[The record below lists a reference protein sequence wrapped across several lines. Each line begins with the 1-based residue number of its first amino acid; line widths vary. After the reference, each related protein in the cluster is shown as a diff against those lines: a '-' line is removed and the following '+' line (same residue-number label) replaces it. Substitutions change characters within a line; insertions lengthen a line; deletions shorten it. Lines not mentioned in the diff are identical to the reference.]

1 MQVADHTR
9 DDSMEAIAAAI
20 LAQAPP
26 RFALVGLSMGGYI
39 ALTMVRQAPARVH
52 KLALLDTSARPE
64 TPEQS
69 ERRKPQIAL
78 AQGGHF
84 AEVPPLQFPVFVHR
98 NRQHDEALRARV
110 RSMAEETGAEAFL
123 RQQKAIMT
131 RPDMRPLLASIGCPT
146 LLLVGDGD
154 ELTPPPVGG
163 DRRRHRQIA
172 ARRHRGLRTPL
183 DHGAAGS
190 SEPRARGMDGALI
203 VMAGVPAAATRCY
216 RSSWHRSSTSSAI
229 RLSSR
234 SPASIAAPVGCF
246 SNSRAR
252 TRPARS
258 RTGPRAR

>member
-1 MQVADHTR
+1 MPEPTPIVLVPGLNCSARLYAEQIPALWRFGPVQVADHTR

-20 LAQAPP
+20 LAHAPP

-131 RPDMRPLLASIGCPT
+131 RPDMRPLLASIACPT
-146 LLLVGDGD
+146 LVLVGDGD
-154 ELTPPPVGG
+154 ELTPPPLSEE
-163 DRRRHRQIA
+163 IA
-172 ARRHRGLRTPL
+172 AGI
-183 DHGAAGS
+183 AGS
-190 SEPRARGMDGALI
+190 RLAVIADCGHLSTMERPEAVNRALVEWM
-203 VMAGVPAAATRCY
+203 TR
-216 RSSWHRSSTSSAI
+216 
-229 RLSSR
+229 
-234 SPASIAAPVGCF
+234 
-246 SNSRAR
+246 
-252 TRPARS
+252 
-258 RTGPRAR
+258 

>member
-1 MQVADHTR
+1 MPEPMPIVLVPGLNCSARLYAEQIPALWRFGPVQVADHTR
-9 DDSMEAIAAAI
+9 DDSMEAIAAGI

-110 RSMAEETGAEAFL
+110 RTMAEETGAEAFL

-131 RPDMRPLLASIGCPT
+131 RPDMRPLLASIACPT
-146 LLLVGDGD
+146 LVLVGDGD
-154 ELTPPPVGG
+154 ELTPPPLSEE
-163 DRRRHRQIA
+163 IA
-172 ARRHRGLRTPL
+172 AGI
-183 DHGAAGS
+183 AGS
-190 SEPRARGMDGALI
+190 RLVVIADCGHLSTMERPEAVNRAL
-203 VMAGVPAAATRCY
+203 VEWMAR
-216 RSSWHRSSTSSAI
+216 
-229 RLSSR
+229 
-234 SPASIAAPVGCF
+234 
-246 SNSRAR
+246 
-252 TRPARS
+252 
-258 RTGPRAR
+258 

>member
-1 MQVADHTR
+1 MPEPTPIVLVPGLNCSARLYAEQIPALWRFGPVQVADHTR

-20 LAQAPP
+20 LAHAPP

-39 ALTMVRQAPARVH
+39 ALTIVRQAPARVH

-131 RPDMRPLLASIGCPT
+131 RPDMRPLLASIACPT
-146 LLLVGDGD
+146 LVLVGDGD
-154 ELTPPPVGG
+154 ELTPPPLSEE
-163 DRRRHRQIA
+163 IA
-172 ARRHRGLRTPL
+172 AGI
-183 DHGAAGS
+183 AGS
-190 SEPRARGMDGALI
+190 RLAVIADCGHLSTMERPEAVNRALVEWM
-203 VMAGVPAAATRCY
+203 TR
-216 RSSWHRSSTSSAI
+216 
-229 RLSSR
+229 
-234 SPASIAAPVGCF
+234 
-246 SNSRAR
+246 
-252 TRPARS
+252 
-258 RTGPRAR
+258 